1 MLVCLRWIFGDR
13 AGGVHVPEH
22 RRAAAAQLRRRRR
35 HVCPGSLRRPP
46 EAFCTCTRSHAHTL
60 GQERAKQALDDILD
74 RLPDQF
80 DLHEV
85 RMGWR
90 QKSGMG
96 CTVGGQ
102 IMVMRNDSD
111 LNRGLEL
118 MADR

>member
-1 MLVCLRWIFGDR
+1 MDFGDR

-35 HVCPGSLRRPP
+35 HVCPGSLRQPP
-46 EAFCTCTRSHAHTL
+46 KAFCTCTRSHAHTL

-85 RMGWR
+85 RMGWIEAEEWDWLYGR
-90 QKSGMG
+90 RADTGNEERFG
-96 CTVGGQ
+96 F
-102 IMVMRNDSD
+102 
-111 LNRGLEL
+111 EL
-118 MADR
+118 RP